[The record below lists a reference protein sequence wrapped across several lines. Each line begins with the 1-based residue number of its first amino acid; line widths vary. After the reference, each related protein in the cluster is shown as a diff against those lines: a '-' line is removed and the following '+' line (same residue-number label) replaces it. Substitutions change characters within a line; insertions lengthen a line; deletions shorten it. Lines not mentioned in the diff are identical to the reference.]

1 MYKEKIIIITMI
13 LALVFNVVAPVQ
25 VSYAASLDSVVST
38 LGASTVPGTDGGS
51 SSGGS
56 NVFEK
61 LFSFL
66 FDKILGP
73 ILNIFDGGK
82 AATTSPDSPVKVTPL
97 PSGSSGSV
105 TGGGSVAD
113 SGVLRGKVIV
123 VDPGHGGSNP
133 GAVANN
139 TRETDNNLAVS
150 KKLRDKLTS
159 AGAKVIMTRETDRTV
174 AAEGS
179 SLGQELAARVDIAE
193 ANNADIFVSIHSNS
207 NPNPSIYGAMTFY
220 PSGKSSQLA
229 LEVQNGIIKETGAV
243 DKGTSSATFYVL
255 RNTSMPSILVEMGFV
270 TNAAEAR
277 KLQEDSYRNKIAQ
290 GIFDGVVS
298 YFNN

>member
-1 MYKEKIIIITMI
+1 MYKEKIMIIAM
-13 LALVFNVVAPVQ
+13 LLVLVFNVVAPVH
-25 VSYAASLDSVVST
+25 VSHAASLDSVVST
-38 LGASTVPGTDGGS
+38 LGASTVPGADGGG

-56 NVFEK
+56 NIFEK

-97 PSGSSGSV
+97 PSGDGSSV
-105 TGGGSVAD
+105 TGS

-139 TRETDNNLAVS
+139 TRESDNNLAVS

-159 AGAKVIMTRETDRTV
+159 AGAKVVMTRETDRTV

-179 SLGQELAARVDIAE
+179 SLGQELAARVNIAE
-193 ANNADIFVSIHSNS
+193 ANKADIFVSVHSNS
-207 NPNPSIYGAMTFY
+207 NPNPAIYGAMTFY

-229 LEVQNGIIKETGAV
+229 LKVQNGIVKATGAV
-243 DKGTSSATFYVL
+243 DKGTSPATFHVL

-270 TNAAEAR
+270 TNAGEAR
-277 KLQEDSYRNKIAQ
+277 KLQEDSYRNKMAQ
-290 GIFDGVVS
+290 GIFDGIVS
-298 YFNN
+298 YFAN